1 MLDLFLF
8 FLYIYV
14 TMLGNSFS
22 LYTSENFSCIQWMR
36 DTRAIGFGSRAY
48 AYALAQYHI
57 TNRKE
62 SATSYGKAKFDK
74 KLFED
79 RLKHTLEIKEQQFQ
93 QDFLNKKI
101 RYNEYL
107 DKIDNINIE
116 EERALLSLGDFFEE
130 QGARD
135 NKFQA
140 KNQART
146 KSKIAKLLPMN
157 IHRNGYF
164 VTLTFEKEPQNWD
177 EAMKLIQAFCRKLR
191 TEIDEKLLYIY
202 VGEFGGENGRL
213 HVHMIIAGQIKAIAG
228 QIKKLWKHGICDVRR
243 IKQKDGDYNY
253 KAVANYIAK
262 YITKENCDA
271 MGNRR
276 GYYISHGW
284 KDVYKH
290 IEGSHEQKKQLFDK
304 AKALMKKSGKVKHHA
319 YQIHKDGH
327 DYIVWQISVNKN
339 LEKEILD
346 MAREQK
352 MEIEERGILRKTEEQ
367 KLRDKLQ
374 KEYWHILSA
383 MRVGE
388 STKKYEDKI
397 FDLLKDKIKENHL
410 LDFIAALRNKICPA
424 GFLLSAGTYD
434 NEDAINRVRENGM
447 KEVMTDNVSINYRAA
462 KNWFVRRPEFVAK
475 EGDSYLTEM
484 AEDALNEKGA

>member
-1 MLDLFLF
+1 M
-8 FLYIYV
+8 I
-14 TMLGNSFS
+14 GNSFN
-22 LYTSENFSCIQWMR
+22 LQTSENFSSIQWMR

-57 TNRKE
+57 ANRKTH
-62 SATSYGKAKFDK
+62 TSYSDRFDK
-74 KLFED
+74 CYRINED
-79 RLKHTLEIKEQQFQ
+79 RAQHAVRLKEMQLEE
-93 QDFLNKKI
+93 DVENKKI
-101 RYNEYL
+101 TYYEYFDGL
-107 DKIDNINIE
+107 DRINIE
-116 EERALLSLGDFFEE
+116 EERALISLGDFFEE
-130 QGARD
+130 QGAKD
-135 NKFQA
+135 NRFKA

-146 KSKIAKLLPMN
+146 KSRIARLLPLN
-157 IHRNGYF
+157 IYRNGYF
-164 VTLTFEKEPQNWD
+164 ATLTFEKEPQNWD
-177 EAMKLIQAFCRKLR
+177 EALKLVQAFCRKLR

-228 QIKKLWKHGICDVRR
+228 QIRKKWKHGICDVRR

-304 AKALMKKSGKVKHHA
+304 AKALMKKSGKMKYHA

-339 LEKEILD
+339 LEKEILA
-346 MAREQK
+346 MAKEMK

-374 KEYWHILSA
+374 KVYWHILSA
-383 MRVGE
+383 IRVGE
-388 STKKYEDKI
+388 STEKYEDEI

-410 LDFIAALRNKICPA
+410 LDFIAALRDKICPA

-434 NEDAINRVRENGM
+434 SEDAINRVRENGI
-447 KEVMTDNVSINYRAA
+447 KEVLTDNVSVNYRAA

-475 EGDSYLTEM
+475 EGDSYLAEM
-484 AEDALNEKGA
+484 AEDALSEKGA